1 MTEDEITLTPNEV
14 PILHADHGLTPE
26 HFALID
32 EVVLEHRPPSDRGD
46 DGKFQAAFFLRMVDL
61 PDDVTS
67 LQCALHGPDV
77 GDAPI
82 TDSDVE
88 YVPRNGR
95 PGPSRLVN
103 RPTRP
108 ARRMVV
114 IGIWDTKGFP
124 TVFTAYGTRAE
135 APTPREWWDAS
146 MKPSEA
152 VDAATFWSV
161 HALSKEA

>member
-1 MTEDEITLTPNEV
+1 MITLTPNEV
-14 PILHADHGLTPE
+14 PVLHADHGLTTE
-26 HFALID
+26 HLALVD
-32 EVVLEHRPPSDRGD
+32 EVVLEHQPENIVDE
-46 DGKFQAAFFLRMVDL
+46 DGRFPFVFFINTVEL
-61 PDDVTS
+61 PEGVPS
-67 LQCALHGPDV
+67 LQCALHGPSV
-77 GDAPI
+77 GDDPI
-82 TDSDVE
+82 TDDEVE

-114 IGIWDTKGFP
+114 VGIWDTKGFP

-152 VDAATFWSV
+152 VDAAKFWSA